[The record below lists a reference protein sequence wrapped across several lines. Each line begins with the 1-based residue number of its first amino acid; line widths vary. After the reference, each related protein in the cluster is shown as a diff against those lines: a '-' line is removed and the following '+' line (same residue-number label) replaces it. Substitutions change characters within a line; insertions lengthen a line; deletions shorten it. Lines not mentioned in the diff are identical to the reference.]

1 MNYFYDHLILIDEI
15 TSALDSYDLS
25 SQEREELLSL
35 IHQTTHHHILHIILN
50 HLPKPHHENFLTKF
64 QATPHDPELLAFL
77 KREIKA
83 DIESEIK
90 IQAKKIKAEILS
102 EITKSTSKKS

>member
-1 MNYFYDHLILIDEI
+1 MNYFFDHLIIIDEAI
-15 TSALDSYDLS
+15 SALDAYDLP
-25 SQEREELLSL
+25 SQERAELVDL
-35 IHQTTHHHILHIILN
+35 IHQTTHHHIL
-50 HLPKPHHENFLTKF
+50 NFLTKF

-90 IQAKKIKAEILS
+90 IQAVRIKKEILAEI
-102 EITKSTSKKS
+102 KKSRK

>member
-1 MNYFYDHLILIDEI
+1 MNYFYDHLILIDEVI
-15 TSALDSYDLS
+15 FALDAYDLPKL
-25 SQEREELLSL
+25 ERAELVGL
-35 IHQTTHHHILHIILN
+35 IHQTTHHHILNVILN
-50 HLPKPHHENFLTKF
+50 HLPKHHHENFLTKF

-90 IQAKKIKAEILS
+90 IQAARIKKEILT
-102 EITKSTSKKS
+102 EITKSRR

>member
-1 MNYFYDHLILIDEI
+1 MTYFYDHLVVLDEI
-15 TSALDSYDLS
+15 TSELNVYDLPPE
-25 SQEREELLSL
+25 ERIEILGL
-35 IHQTTHHHILHIILN
+35 IHHTTHQHLLNVILN
-50 HLPKPHHENFLTKF
+50 HLPKHHHENFLTKF

-90 IQAKKIKAEILS
+90 IQAVRIKKEILA
-102 EITKSTSKKS
+102 EITKSRK